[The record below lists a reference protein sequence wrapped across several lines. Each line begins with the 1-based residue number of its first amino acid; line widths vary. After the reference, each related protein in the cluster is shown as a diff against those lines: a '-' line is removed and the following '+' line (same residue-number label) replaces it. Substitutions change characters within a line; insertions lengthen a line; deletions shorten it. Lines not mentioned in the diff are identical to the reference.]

1 MQLAK
6 TVRKEYAVMNIELKT
21 ERLLLRPL
29 SLNDVNALHEYYSD
43 EENTRY
49 ITNLPYK
56 TIEATRQYIA
66 DAAEEWEKAV
76 PHYYVFAIELDGTVI
91 GNAAVSFDEYFH
103 GLLYCI
109 INKLYWRNG
118 YAAEALSALKNY
130 LLHEMPDMRAKQLLM
145 RCDHRN
151 KAAAGLAEKIGFAEE
166 NSMPLFRFYSDS
178 GEIVPDLVYVLDV

>member
-1 MQLAK
+1 
-6 TVRKEYAVMNIELKT
+6 MNIELKT

-56 TIEATRQYIA
+56 NIEDTAQYIVT
-66 DAAEEWEKAV
+66 AAEEWEKAV
-76 PHYYVFAIELDGTVI
+76 PHYYVFAVELNGTVI

-109 INKLYWRNG
+109 INKSYWQNG
-118 YAAEALSALKNY
+118 YATEALAAVKEY
-130 LLHEMPDMRAKQLLM
+130 VLHEMPDMRAKQLLM

-151 KAAAGLAEKIGFAEE
+151 KAAARVAEKIGFTEE
-166 NSMPLFRFYSDS
+166 RSMSLFRFYSDS
-178 GEIVPDLVYVLDV
+178 GEIVPDLVYGLEV